1 MGSEII
7 ESTCFKHEI
16 KENQITDL
24 DLMFGCFIKSEK
36 YIENSH
42 FEILEK
48 IILHNLW
55 RRCLLVHIK
64 VNV

>member
-24 DLMFGCFIKSEK
+24 DLMFGCFIKAEK
-36 YIENSH
+36 WYYN
-42 FEILEK
+42 IL
-48 IILHNLW
+48 L
-55 RRCLLVHIK
+55 
-64 VNV
+64 

>member
-24 DLMFGCFIKSEK
+24 DLMFVCFIKAEK
-36 YIENSH
+36 YIENIH
-42 FEILEK
+42 FEILE

-55 RRCLLVHIK
+55 QRCLLAHII
-64 VNV
+64 